1 MRIAIQVRN
10 ADLTEELREHVEYRL
25 AFALSQFP
33 EHIRGVAVV
42 LSDINGPKGGI
53 DKRCS
58 LRVRLNGRS
67 DIVIEETEA
76 DFHVA
81 VNRAADRAKR
91 SLGRR
96 LRRPYPLRSCHHA
109 RGSTPQAL

>member
-10 ADLTEELREHVEYRL
+10 SDLADELREHMEHRL

-33 EHIRGVAVV
+33 EHIRSVVVV
-42 LSDINGPKGGI
+42 LSDVNGPKGGI

-67 DIVIEETEA
+67 DIVIEEIEA
-76 DFHVA
+76 NFHVA
-81 VNRAADRAKR
+81 VDRAADRAKR
-91 SLGRR
+91 TLGRR
-96 LRRPYPLRSCHHA
+96 LRRLRDTFSERA
-109 RGSTPQAL
+109 S

>member
-1 MRIAIQVRN
+1 MRTAIQVRN
-10 ADLTEELREHVEYRL
+10 SDLTDELREHVEHRL

-33 EHIRGVAVV
+33 EHIRGVVAV
-42 LSDINGPKGGI
+42 LSDVNGPKGGI

-58 LRVRLNGRS
+58 LRVRLNGGA

-81 VNRAADRAKR
+81 VDRAADRAKR
-91 SLGRR
+91 TLGRCLRR
-96 LRRPYPLRSCHHA
+96 LRNTFSERAS
-109 RGSTPQAL
+109 

>member
-1 MRIAIQVRN
+1 MRTAIQVRN
-10 ADLTEELREHVEYRL
+10 SDLTDELREHVEHRL

-33 EHIRGVAVV
+33 EHIRDVVVV

-81 VNRAADRAKR
+81 VDRAADRAKR
-91 SLGRR
+91 TLGRR
-96 LRRPYPLRSCHHA
+96 LRRLRDTFSE
-109 RGSTPQAL
+109 RAL

>member
-1 MRIAIQVRN
+1 MRTAIEVRN
-10 ADLTEELREHVEYRL
+10 SDPTDELREHVEHRL

-33 EHIRGVAVV
+33 EHIRGVVVV
-42 LSDINGPKGGI
+42 LSDINGPKGGM

-76 DFHVA
+76 DFYVA
-81 VNRAADRAKR
+81 VDRAADRAKR
-91 SLGRR
+91 TVARR
-96 LRRPYPLRSCHHA
+96 LRRLRDTFSE
-109 RGSTPQAL
+109 QAS

>member
-1 MRIAIQVRN
+1 MMRVAIQMRN
-10 ADLTEELREHVEYRL
+10 SDLTDELREYVEHRL

-33 EHIRGVAVV
+33 EHIRGVVV
-42 LSDINGPKGGI
+42 LLSDINGPRGGI
-53 DKRCS
+53 DTRCNVQ
-58 LRVRLNGRS
+58 VRLNGLP

-91 SLGRR
+91 TLARR
-96 LRRPYPLRSCHHA
+96 LQRLRPSL
-109 RGSTPQAL
+109 